1 MNDILK
7 PIASSLISTES
18 KWSKMKGK
26 DIFKLENFLRKI
38 ENNYVNACGRFLA
51 YDPSTDC
58 IWFLQDRDGN
68 VKALIINS
76 KNTLIPVLCG
86 EKEIPQL
93 KFLRKLLRLK
103 NIHSVQGLSEEVI
116 FLENAL
122 KKSGK
127 VTADIF
133 DYDLMSLD
141 TLPPTKGLLAGPENL
156 KLRVPQM
163 VDLDALAPLQAGYEQ
178 EEVLPKGSAFN
189 PAASR
194 VNITNIIANGLIL
207 AAELNGRLVG
217 KINVNAVSF
226 TRYQVGG
233 VYVSPDFRGMGI
245 ASFMTTEF
253 ITSLANKGKGIT
265 LFVKKN
271 NIPAR
276 RLYNSIGFNIKG
288 DYRITYY

>member
-7 PIASSLISTES
+7 SLASLSIEG
-18 KWSKMKGK
+18 KWRKMKKK
-26 DIFKLENFLRKI
+26 DIFKLENILRKT
-38 ENNYVNACGRFLA
+38 ENNYVNACGKFLV
-51 YDPSTDC
+51 YDPSTDY
-58 IWFLQDRDGN
+58 IWFLQDKNEN
-68 VKALIINS
+68 VKAIIINS

-86 EKEIPQL
+86 EKEIPPL
-93 KFLRKLLRLK
+93 KFLKKLLRSK
-103 NIHSVQGLSEEVI
+103 RIHSVQGLSEEVI
-116 FLENAL
+116 FLENIL
-122 KKSGK
+122 EKSGK

-141 TLPPTKGLLAGPENL
+141 TLPSKIGLLAGPKNL
-156 KLRVPQM
+156 ELKVPQM
-163 VDLDALAPLQAGYEQ
+163 IDLDALAPLQAGYEQ
-178 EEVLPKGSAFN
+178 EEVLPRGSTFN

-194 VNITNIIANGLIL
+194 VNTTNIIANGLIL
-207 AAELNGRLVG
+207 AAELNGKFVG

-245 ASFMTTEF
+245 ASRMTTEF